1 MQYINNHIIKEQYIT
16 QNTIYLTFLN
26 LKQQT
31 LNFLNKLI
39 QQFKASDLL
48 IFIQTNFES
57 IYIPLY
63 ILLLKDHSTCQVKDF
78 RSKIV
83 GVQEVK
89 P

>member
-16 QNTIYLTFLN
+16 QNTIYLKFLN

-39 QQFKASDLL
+39 QQFKVYDLL

-57 IYIPLY
+57 IYSVIYFIIKRPLN
-63 ILLLKDHSTCQVKDF
+63 LPGQGFSFKNRGRA
-78 RSKIV
+78 RS
-83 GVQEVK
+83 
-89 P
+89 